1 MKTKLY
7 YTSTSTVTAE
17 NTAIALGSGDMEV
30 LATPALVALM
40 ENAAMEAV
48 IEELDDEQT
57 TVGAHIDVAHLR
69 PTPIG
74 ETVHATA
81 VLTAVEGRKLTFSV
95 KAEDGHGVIGEGTH
109 VRYIV
114 DRHRFLVTPHR
125 SQRSHKMHAIE
136 IKRMD
141 CTCGRG
147 KRQPLPFPHFPPG
160 LRSQPHHP
168 PTTSKIKDTT
178 AETFNRLPATHK
190 ASTTH
195 SLRLPEL
202 SQTQGVSCLP
212 QR

>member
-81 VLTAVEGRKLTFSV
+81 VLTEVEGRKLTFSV

-114 DRHRFLVTPHR
+114 DRHRFLGKLKKTGLTPHR
-125 SQRSHKMHAIE
+125 SQRSHKMHAIQ

-147 KRQPLPFPHFPPG
+147 KRQPLPFPHFPLG
-160 LRSQPHHP
+160 LRKPASP
-168 PTTSKIKDTT
+168 PTNYKQD
-178 AETFNRLPATHK
+178 
-190 ASTTH
+190 
-195 SLRLPEL
+195 
-202 SQTQGVSCLP
+202 QGYNG
-212 QR
+212 